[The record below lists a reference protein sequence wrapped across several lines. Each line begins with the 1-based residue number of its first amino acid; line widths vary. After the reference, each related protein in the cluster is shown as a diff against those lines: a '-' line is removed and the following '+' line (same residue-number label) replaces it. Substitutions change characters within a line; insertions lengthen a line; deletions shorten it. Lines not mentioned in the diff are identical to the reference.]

1 LEITNLNKLEL
12 IDHFFHPKNI
22 TLIGVSR
29 NLMSASGMILSNI
42 RKGEYK
48 GPLYLVNKNIET
60 GGKILDYP
68 VYQRLNEIEGDL
80 DLIFVIVPSR
90 VVPEI
95 LEDCA
100 TKSVKASGFAES
112 ILYNK
117 EKLKLQD
124 ELIRIARSNGF
135 VFAGP
140 NCNGIYSDTI
150 SLNAIFG
157 PRVRNLSGHIS
168 YVTRGGTAGIHA
180 MIETR
185 VRGIGISKF
194 INLGGSAD
202 LQIRDFI
209 EYYGQD
215 PETQVIG
222 CYSEGGGG
230 QDFVRTVR
238 RVAEEKPIIFYKAGI
253 TEAGKRAA
261 LSHVGALAGESS
273 SKIFQGFATQAGLI
287 PAESITELVDIC
299 TAFMISYPPKGYNVG
314 ILTPAGSLGVMATD
328 AMASEGL
335 NIPRLP
341 SETLEKLNSML
352 PEYWSHN
359 NPIDLTDSMNFNIF
373 IKIIKILLEENSF
386 DGLLILFADISDN
399 MGKIVDFGM
408 MEGDFFNQF
417 IRDNVKKMRKYIDKA
432 EKPVF
437 FLGPVEAAND
447 LPNFLRSNKIIV
459 LPEFRRIARVF
470 AALVKWNGIRRKNH
484 T

>member
-1 LEITNLNKLEL
+1 LNKLEL
-12 IDHFFHPKNI
+12 IDYFFHPKNI

-42 RKGEYK
+42 KKSEYK
-48 GPLYLVNKNIET
+48 GPLYLLNKNIET
-60 GGKILDYP
+60 GEKILDYP
-68 VYQRLNEIEGDL
+68 VYQKLSEIEGDL

-90 VVPEI
+90 IVPEV
-95 LEDCA
+95 LEECA
-100 TKSVKASGFAES
+100 TKNVKAVVIISSGFAES
-112 ILYNK
+112 VLYNK

-124 ELIRIARSNGF
+124 ELIKIARSSGF

-140 NCNGIYSDTI
+140 NCNGIYSDAI

-168 YVTRGGTAGIHA
+168 YVTRGGTAGILS

-194 INLGGSAD
+194 INLGDSAD
-202 LQIRDFI
+202 LQIRDLI

-215 PETQVIG
+215 PETKVIG

-230 QDFVRTVR
+230 QDFVQTVKK
-238 RVAEEKPIIFYKAGI
+238 VTMEKPVVFYKAGI
-253 TEAGKRAA
+253 TEAGKKAA

-273 SKIFQGFATQAGLI
+273 NKIFQGFAVQAGLV
-287 PAESITELVDIC
+287 PAESITEMVDIC
-299 TAFMISYPPKGYNVG
+299 TAYMISYLPKGNNVV

-328 AMASEGL
+328 AMASEGMK
-335 NIPRLP
+335 IPPL
-341 SETLEKLNSML
+341 SAETIDKLNSML

-417 IRDNVKKMRKYIDKA
+417 IRDNVKKMRKYIEKA

-447 LPNFLRSNKIIV
+447 LPGFLRSNKIVV
-459 LPEFRRIARVF
+459 LPEFRRIARTF
-470 AALVKWNGIRRKNH
+470 AALVKWNEIRKRKH
-484 T
+484 S